1 MGRYATSY
9 GQRCSSSALS
19 RRGKCRARAG
29 HSHSNAMHTMHCI
42 LSAWHHAVAM
52 DTRLVICLRNYLANC
67 SIIWLAVGTVEPTV
81 PVFNDR
87 SDILHSS
94 TIGKHT
100 PLFSFSRTTCL
111 YLQPSAGT
119 LAPLSASQL
128 NQHKNKRSYLRSN
141 GQLMIA
147 RSNKFR
153 ATRVPILVYIITS
166 GLLALHLS
174 TVDHSFISYLPCTN
188 QRCVSLR

>member
-1 MGRYATSY
+1 MVLYEESMGRYATSY
-9 GQRCSSSALS
+9 GQRCSSSARS

-42 LSAWHHAVAM
+42 LSARHHAVAM

-67 SIIWLAVGTVEPTV
+67 SIVWLAVGTVEPTV

-100 PLFSFSRTTCL
+100 PPFSFIAQCACTCSPARVL
-111 YLQPSAGT
+111 LRPS
-119 LAPLSASQL
+119 P
-128 NQHKNKRSYLRSN
+128 HRS
-141 GQLMIA
+141 
-147 RSNKFR
+147 
-153 ATRVPILVYIITS
+153 
-166 GLLALHLS
+166 
-174 TVDHSFISYLPCTN
+174 
-188 QRCVSLR
+188 